1 MSLFDQDTLFD
12 NVGDIYMPP
21 PVPTP
26 PPGYLGRFQA
36 GQTVPLSVSP
46 VDGAGYPTPPDR
58 PPIAVVTDPDGHATT
73 IALAMRGGNL
83 VFGCDFFLGSA
94 AILGT
99 YTIGYSYVVAGTP
112 GTATGSFDVIIGGD
126 LGGAVIA
133 LYAYARPEA
142 QYVVAQLSSGMLA
155 MGKNPS
161 I

>member
-1 MSLFDQDTLFD
+1 MF
-12 NVGDIYMPP
+12 
-21 PVPTP
+21 
-26 PPGYLGRFQA
+26 YLGRFQP
-36 GQTVPLSVSP
+36 GQNVPISVTTT
-46 VDGAGYPTPPDR
+46 APPDR
-58 PPIAVVTDPDGHATT
+58 PPIAVVRDPNGNVVAT